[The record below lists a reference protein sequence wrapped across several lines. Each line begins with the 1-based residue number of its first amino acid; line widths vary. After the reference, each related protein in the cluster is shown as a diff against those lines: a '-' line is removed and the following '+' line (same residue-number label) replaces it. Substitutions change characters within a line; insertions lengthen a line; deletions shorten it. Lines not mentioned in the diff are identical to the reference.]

1 MTLDPITSQDQLTR
15 VLNLNAGAVVA
26 FAFDGSCFAS
36 NSAWNVLL
44 GPEASTTSLQTFLAE
59 IGEELPSGS
68 STLAKLCRH
77 TYRNRSIEG
86 WLTNR
91 SGGRRWI
98 RWTITVDEEFR
109 LIFIVGA
116 DETNTKLAQ
125 IREESERSYFE
136 SLYANA
142 AVGVSHMDLKGH
154 FLRAN
159 DGFCRLVGYA
169 ADELRNLTYIDIT
182 HPDDLAADSARVHL
196 LISGELDRISIE
208 NRYIR
213 QDGAPVPVHV
223 NFTLIRDEQFAP
235 KMILCTLGEIN
246 SKSPRSESLKKTEE
260 YYRTWIDP
268 NDRTYWTASP
278 SGSILD
284 LSDNGGLAT
293 GVGRIGLVREGWR
306 DLVHPEDQERVSH
319 EWSAA
324 VSAGLQYLCEYRVR
338 VLTGMY
344 HWVRSQAVPSRDTS
358 GEVMCWYGC
367 TDDIQIQ
374 KITED
379 QLLKVVEERSRDL
392 QRANEALMEARDA
405 ALEASISKSQFLANI
420 SHEIRT
426 PMNGVIGIASI
437 LREQPLDV
445 KSKGLVE
452 LICQSGESLI
462 KIIDDILDFS
472 KIEAGRVTLEPVPTD
487 VVSLVSDV
495 IALFQ
500 GHGRLKNLVLSAE
513 SRLCHV
519 QTVMVDSFRL
529 RQVLTNLVG
538 NSIKFTQEGGVTAIV
553 AGEISGSVLHLDL
566 LIHDT
571 GVGIPPDRLPF
582 VFDSFTQADQS
593 IHREY
598 GGTGLGLAI
607 SKNLVELMGGT
618 LTVESDLGKGTT
630 MRIQMPLELAEPNRW
645 LN

>member
-1 MTLDPITSQDQLTR
+1 
-15 VLNLNAGAVVA
+15 
-26 FAFDGSCFAS
+26 
-36 NSAWNVLL
+36 
-44 GPEASTTSLQTFLAE
+44 
-59 IGEELPSGS
+59 
-68 STLAKLCRH
+68 
-77 TYRNRSIEG
+77 
-86 WLTNR
+86 
-91 SGGRRWI
+91 
-98 RWTITVDEEFR
+98 
-109 LIFIVGA
+109 
-116 DETNTKLAQ
+116 
-125 IREESERSYFE
+125 
-136 SLYANA
+136 
-142 AVGVSHMDLKGH
+142 
-154 FLRAN
+154 
-159 DGFCRLVGYA
+159 
-169 ADELRNLTYIDIT
+169 
-182 HPDDLAADSARVHL
+182 
-196 LISGELDRISIE
+196 
-208 NRYIR
+208 
-213 QDGAPVPVHV
+213 
-223 NFTLIRDEQFAP
+223 
-235 KMILCTLGEIN
+235 
-246 SKSPRSESLKKTEE
+246 
-260 YYRTWIDP
+260 
-268 NDRTYWTASP
+268 
-278 SGSILD
+278 
-284 LSDNGGLAT
+284 
-293 GVGRIGLVREGWR
+293 
-306 DLVHPEDQERVSH
+306 
-319 EWSAA
+319 
-324 VSAGLQYLCEYRVR
+324 
-338 VLTGMY
+338 
-344 HWVRSQAVPSRDTS
+344 
-358 GEVMCWYGC
+358 MCWYGC

-566 LIHDT
+566 RILDT

-630 MRIQMPLELAEPNRW
+630 MRIQMPLELVEPNRW